1 VKAVIMAGGEGT
13 RLRPLTS
20 TRPKPMVP
28 IVNQPVMEH
37 ILGLVKHHGM
47 TEVVATLAFMP
58 RVIQEYFGDGDE
70 WGMSISYAIEETPLG
85 TAGSVKNAE
94 SLLNDGPFIVIS
106 GDAVTDFDLTEAAR
120 FHASHDG
127 PVTIVL
133 TRVPD
138 PSDFGVV
145 ITADDGRIERFL
157 EKPTWGQVFSDT
169 INTGIYVIDPLVF
182 DFIPAEGASDF
193 SSDVFPALMEAGHN
207 LYGFIAEGY
216 WCDVGSLE
224 SYMDAH
230 RDILDGLAK
239 VYVPGTHAR
248 DDVWIGKGAAI
259 DPTAELG
266 SKVVIGENVR
276 VRAGAHIGDYSVI
289 GDNCLVSDGATVERS
304 ILWDDAY
311 LGALSDTRGAILCRG
326 VDVRSRARIEQG
338 VAIGDDTVVGR
349 GAQVATDVLVYPSKR
364 IEAGALITK
373 PIIWESTGQRSV
385 FGADGIAGVVNI
397 DVTPDVALRIAQA
410 FASTLPPKTHIA
422 VSRDTSRAARML
434 SRAIA
439 AGLNSTGNIVRDLRV
454 ASPAV
459 TRFTARDTR
468 CSGGMHVC
476 ASSTDPQWVEIH
488 FFDADGLD
496 IAPWEEKKVERLYF
510 RLEFRRAFFEDI
522 GEILYPSRAFEYYGA
537 GMIEALGGRPVT
549 RAHPT
554 VVVDLAYSS
563 ASAVLPH
570 VGAGWNVDL
579 VSLRPFADTEAT
591 RLQAALRDEEIGR
604 LAKAVDAFQAT
615 LGLAMDASAERVTI
629 VTESGRVLDPDTLLH
644 AMILLWCST
653 DTTERSLAVPMTAS
667 RVIEGIAAR
676 YGREV
681 IRAGTTRR
689 ALSAATLL
697 PGVGFAGSRTGGFV
711 FPDFLASYDAVMTL
725 GMLLHALDATNVG
738 LDELVDALPPFSLRH
753 RAVFCPFD
761 RKGAVMRQMAE
772 YGQSR
777 DAEMTE
783 GVRVNEEAGW
793 ALVLPHASEA
803 LVDVYVEGDDD
814 DAADEIAD
822 RYGALVEHA
831 IAED

>member
-1 VKAVIMAGGEGT
+1 MKAVIMAGGEGT

-58 RVIQEYFGDGDE
+58 RVIEDYFGDGEE
-70 WGMSISYAIEETPLG
+70 WGMQISYAIEETPLG

-94 SLLNDGPFIVIS
+94 ALLNDGPFIVIS
-106 GDAVTDFDLTEAAR
+106 GDAITDFDLTEAAR

-169 INTGIYVIDPLVF
+169 INTGIYVLDPLVF

-193 SSDVFPALMEAGHN
+193 SGDVFPALMAAGHK
-207 LYGFIAEGY
+207 LYGFIADGY

-230 RDILDGLAK
+230 RDILDGRAK
-239 VYVPGTHAR
+239 IYIPGTHAR
-248 DDVWIGKGAAI
+248 DDVWVGKGAEV
-259 DPTAELG
+259 DPTVELG

-289 GDNCLVSDGATVERS
+289 GDNCLISDGATVERS
-304 ILWDDAY
+304 VLWDDAY

-338 VAIGDDTVVGR
+338 VAIGDDSVVGR

-364 IEAGALITK
+364 IEAGAHITK

-410 FASTLPPKTHIA
+410 FASTLPPKSHIA

-434 SRAIA
+434 NRAIA

-459 TRFTARDTR
+459 TRFTTRDTR
-468 CSGGMHVC
+468 CSGGIHAC

-488 FFDADGLD
+488 FFDGGGID
-496 IAPWEEKKVERLYF
+496 IAPWAEKKVERLYF
-510 RLEFRRAFFEDI
+510 RQEFRRAFFEDI

-537 GMIEALGGRPVT
+537 GMVEALGGRPVT
-549 RAHPT
+549 RSRPT

-563 ASAVLPH
+563 ASAVTW
-570 VGAGWNVDL
+570 G
-579 VSLRPFADTEAT
+579 
-591 RLQAALRDEEIGR
+591 
-604 LAKAVDAFQAT
+604 
-615 LGLAMDASAERVTI
+615 
-629 VTESGRVLDPDTLLH
+629 
-644 AMILLWCST
+644 
-653 DTTERSLAVPMTAS
+653 
-667 RVIEGIAAR
+667 
-676 YGREV
+676 
-681 IRAGTTRR
+681 RAGTSISCRCAPLRTRR
-689 ALSAATLL
+689 QRACRPPCATRRSAA
-697 PGVGFAGSRTGGFV
+697 S
-711 FPDFLASYDAVMTL
+711 
-725 GMLLHALDATNVG
+725 
-738 LDELVDALPPFSLRH
+738 
-753 RAVFCPFD
+753 
-761 RKGAVMRQMAE
+761 
-772 YGQSR
+772 
-777 DAEMTE
+777 
-783 GVRVNEEAGW
+783 
-793 ALVLPHASEA
+793 
-803 LVDVYVEGDDD
+803 
-814 DAADEIAD
+814 
-822 RYGALVEHA
+822 
-831 IAED
+831 